1 MQRRADG
8 IGIPGSADKIEP
20 QNQAL
25 TYLMPRY
32 LFKAKSPR
40 DDFVVDAEDERQ
52 AVKRAEAVARY
63 QNVMLGDPMSPREL
77 LEDEPVTANYFK
89 DGYFI
94 VNSARLN
101 IE

>member
-1 MQRRADG
+1 
-8 IGIPGSADKIEP
+8 
-20 QNQAL
+20 
-25 TYLMPRY
+25 MPKF

-52 AVKRAEAVARY
+52 AVKRAEAVSRY
-63 QNVMLGDPMSPREL
+63 QNVSLSEPASPREL

-94 VNSARLN
+94 VNKARLN